1 MKFNT
6 VIEGMTEELYIGDSL
21 RLRQILLNI
30 LSNALK
36 FTPEGGRIQFTIR
49 QMSRGDKDAWLRF
62 TVSDTGIGMS
72 KVFQKHLLNL
82 LNRKIPIFLSNT
94 AVLVWDWLF
103 ARIW

>member
-1 MKFNT
+1 MAHEKFDFEEMINGLNSLFYPQAEEKGLKFNT

-49 QMSRGDKDAWLRF
+49 QMSGVIRMPG
-62 TVSDTGIGMS
+62 
-72 KVFQKHLLNL
+72 
-82 LNRKIPIFLSNT
+82 
-94 AVLVWDWLF
+94 
-103 ARIW
+103 